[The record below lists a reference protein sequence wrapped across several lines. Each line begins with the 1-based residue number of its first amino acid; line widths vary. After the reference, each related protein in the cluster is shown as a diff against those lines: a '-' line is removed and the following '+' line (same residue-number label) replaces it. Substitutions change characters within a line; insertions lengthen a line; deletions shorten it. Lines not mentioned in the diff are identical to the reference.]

1 MTNSDIFVSAL
12 LAALEKTAAPGH
24 SSGSVAEAWNRQ
36 KMPAQSQGRTA
47 PVAVRV
53 AAKKY
58 LQPYDP
64 RALFSPSSKLK
75 APNMNPHIPG
85 RGPADK

>member
-12 LAALEKTAAPGH
+12 LAELEKTAAPGH
-24 SSGSVAEAWNRQ
+24 ATGSVREAWSRQ
-36 KMPAQSQGRTA
+36 QMPAQSKGRTA
-47 PVAVRV
+47 PVAVRE

-58 LQPYDP
+58 KQPFDP
-64 RALFSPSSKLK
+64 RARFSPSTKRT